1 MHILFLLDY
10 FPPYIWWIETLFDDV
25 TDFCIKKW
33 YTVTVLTSR
42 HDASLSAIEKRKWVH
57 IYRTWNNRFTILWK
71 ALQFWITH
79 RSLFQS
85 IDHIHTS
92 TFTAAI
98 PAWILSKLYKKPCTI
113 TIHEIYDTLRYHLK
127 WKKAILY
134 IRFEKLILGLS
145 WTHIVT
151 VSNYTKSMIQK
162 LYHLSDQSLSVVYNQ
177 IDNSFWSRNAISD
190 KEIQILKKQYNLI
203 DKKIGLFVGRL
214 GYEKWLPYL
223 IESLHDVI
231 ETHNNFTLVIIAPRT
246 PHLYAKHI
254 QQQIKTTKDQI
265 TNNNLN
271 KYILWIDPVQNDT
284 ELKLWMIA
292 SDIGIIPSMSE
303 GFCYTA
309 VQMQALWL
317 PLIVSN
323 VGALPEVLSNK
334 HSFVWYGKIKEL
346 SKAIQSNL
354 SMSKDNKNITTSSES
369 KNINYQQYCDIFEN
383 YHK

>member
-79 RSLFQS
+79 RSLFLS

-98 PAWILSKLYKKPCTI
+98 PAWILSRFYKKPCTI

-134 IRFEKLILGLS
+134 IRFERLILGLS
-145 WTHIVT
+145 WTHIIT

-162 LYHLSDQSLSVVYNQ
+162 LYRLSDQSLSVIYNQ
-177 IDNSFWSRNAISD
+177 IDNNFWNKNTISD
-190 KEIQILKKQYNLI
+190 KEIQILKKQHNLT

-231 ETHNNFTLVIIAPRT
+231 ETHHDFKLVIIAPKTSR
-246 PHLYAKHI
+246 LYAKHI
-254 QQQIKTTKDQI
+254 QQQIKITKDHI

-271 KYILWIDPVQNDT
+271 NYILWIDPVQDDT

-334 HSFVWYGKIKEL
+334 HTFVWYGKIKEL
-346 SKAIQSNL
+346 SIAIQSNL
-354 SMSKDNKNITTSSES
+354 STNKENNNVTTSV
-369 KNINYQQYCDIFEN
+369 KPMQINYQPYCDIFN
-383 YHK
+383 QYHK